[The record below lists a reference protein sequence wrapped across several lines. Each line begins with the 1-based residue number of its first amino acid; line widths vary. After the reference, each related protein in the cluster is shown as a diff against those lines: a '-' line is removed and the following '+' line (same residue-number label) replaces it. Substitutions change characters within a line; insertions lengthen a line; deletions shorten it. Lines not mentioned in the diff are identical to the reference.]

1 MSFLNIE
8 DLKVNYGTI
17 TAIRNIN
24 LNVEQGEIVT
34 LIGANGA
41 GKSTI
46 LRTISG
52 LVTPCEGRVMFQGRD
67 FSKVKADQIVPL
79 GITHVPEG
87 RGMFMNLTV
96 MENLELATW
105 TRRKDKVQVKEDY
118 DQVFSLFPRLLERRT
133 QKAATLSGGEQQMLA
148 VARAM
153 MSHGQLML
161 LDEPSMGLAPI
172 LVKEIFHI
180 LRDINRQGTTILL
193 VEQNARM
200 ALKLANRA
208 YILETGNIVM
218 EGDARELENDPR
230 VKKAYMGG

>member
-1 MSFLNIE
+1 MSFLSVE
-8 DLKVNYGTI
+8 DLKVNYGAI
-17 TAIRNIN
+17 TAIRNIS
-24 LNVEQGEIVT
+24 LHVEQGEIVT

-46 LRTISG
+46 LRTITG
-52 LVTPCEGRVMFQGRD
+52 LVAPAEGRVVFQGKD
-67 FSKVKADQIVPL
+67 FSKVKADQIVSL

-172 LVKEIFHI
+172 LVKEIFHV
-180 LRDINRQGTTILL
+180 LRNINRQGTTILL
-193 VEQNARM
+193 VEQNAHM
-200 ALKLANRA
+200 ALKIANRA

-218 EGDARELENDPR
+218 EGDAKELDNDPR